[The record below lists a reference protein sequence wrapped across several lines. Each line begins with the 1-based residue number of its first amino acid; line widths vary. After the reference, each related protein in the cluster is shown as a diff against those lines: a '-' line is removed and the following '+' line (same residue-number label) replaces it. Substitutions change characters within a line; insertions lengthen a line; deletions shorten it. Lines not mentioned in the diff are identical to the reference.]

1 VFPEPANQL
10 EKERWKSAYAWFER
24 AMELPVGERSAF
36 SQQAIPDPE
45 VLRLVLDLLDS
56 QQRSEETTQPDA
68 TPRPLPGEHYGRF
81 AIGELLGR
89 GGMGEVY
96 SARDTELNR
105 AVAIKF
111 LSPQSLGS
119 SGTVDRLIHEARSAS
134 ALNHPGIVTVY
145 EVIRSEDSLA
155 IVMERVDGMALR
167 SLCGKANAAADV
179 ALLGS
184 QIAVALAAAHA
195 GGVVHRDIKPENLM
209 LRPDG
214 YVKVLDFGA
223 AAQIGAGD
231 DLAGI
236 PIGTLGY
243 MSPEQI
249 QGRPLTGASDVFS
262 LGVVLTELAS
272 GHHPFLQ
279 DTTAHTST
287 AIQTSE
293 PGWLTANECKIAEP
307 LGSLLRSML
316 AKDPERRPSAV
327 LVAARL
333 AAIARK
339 DTPRRVKAW
348 LWVSGVAACLVCG
361 FLVWAITAKVFAP
374 KEPLFEQI
382 TMQPSENRV
391 TAAALSPNG
400 EELAFGTFG
409 GPTYVRRMSDGF
421 SRPLNTPRGLQ
432 IDRLAWFADSSR
444 LLASGTI
451 DHRAGV
457 WVIPLNGGAPSLI
470 GPEGRDGV
478 PSPDGTRVALTSADG
493 ATIGVI
499 GVNGGRLR
507 QIRDGRGTSWFSA
520 LLWSPDGKRIS
531 YERQE
536 YVPPKDPRSAP
547 VQLSRNYAYGYEA
560 TDVNT
565 GRVVTSLKGVLMISA
580 CGLKDGRVL
589 FVCSMLPRQGED
601 VRHLC
606 EMRTDPKTGQI
617 LGSSRQVRQSS
628 DSGQFLTMSSISAAY
643 DGSKIA
649 VVRLSEQQNPNIYIA
664 DLPPGRE
671 VSKLLN
677 IRRLTFVLADDYPHA
692 WTLDSSAVI
701 FESSRNGRG
710 QFRTGRLPQ
719 GFGIFRQK
727 IDEQEPEPLV
737 LSNTDNALPQASP
750 DGKWV
755 LYREDREQGRKTRFM
770 RMPMKGGTPE
780 AVPGTENIVDF
791 RCGLQPGSR
800 CVLRSTENDQF
811 VFYELD
817 PLRGRGREL
826 ARAAWSPT
834 KLGDWDISPDS
845 RFAAMP
851 NHDPQTAI
859 VRVVSLD
866 RTRADP
872 AERVVTFNGLKK
884 LNGLIWAANGEGW
897 YAVEITPLGLVMFYV
912 DADGAHSWELLR
924 SSLVLWAVPSPDGRK
939 IAFPQDTPWS
949 NVYLVKG
956 SR

>member
-1 VFPEPANQL
+1 VFPEDVSQL
-10 EKERWKSAYAWFER
+10 EDERWKSAYAWFER
-24 AMELPVGERSAF
+24 AMELPAGERSAF
-36 SQQAIPDPE
+36 SQQAIQDPE
-45 VLRLVLDLLDS
+45 VLRLVLDLLET
-56 QQRSEETTQPDA
+56 QMIEEATQPEVG
-68 TPRPLPGEHYGRF
+68 PRPHPGDHFGRF

-167 SLCGKANAAADV
+167 NLSGNPNPAAEV
-179 ALLGS
+179 ARLGS
-184 QIAVALAAAHA
+184 QIAEALAAAHA

-209 LRPDG
+209 VRPDG

-223 AAQIGAGD
+223 AAQIGTGD

-236 PIGTLGY
+236 PMGTLGY

-249 QGRPLTGASDVFS
+249 QGKPLTGASDVFS

-272 GHHPFLQ
+272 GRYPFLQ
-279 DTTAHTST
+279 DTAALTSQ
-287 AIQTSE
+287 AIRASE
-293 PGWLTANECKIAEP
+293 PEWLTADECRIEEP

-316 AKDPERRPSAV
+316 AKAPDLRPSAV
-327 LVAARL
+327 MVAARL

-348 LWVSGVAACLVCG
+348 LWVSGVAACVVCG
-361 FLVWAITAKVFAP
+361 FVVWAITGKVFAP

-382 TMQPSENRV
+382 TMQASENRV

-409 GPTYVRRMSDGF
+409 GPTYVRRMSDGLT
-421 SRPLNTPRGLQ
+421 RPLRTPRGLQ
-432 IDRLAWFADSSR
+432 VDRLAWFADSSR

-457 WVIPLNGGAPSLI
+457 WVIPLNGAAPSLI
-470 GPEGRDGV
+470 GPEGKDAV
-478 PSPDGTRVALTSADG
+478 PSPDGTRIALTSADG

-499 GVNGGRLR
+499 GVNGEGLR
-507 QIRDGRGTSWFSA
+507 QIRGGSGTSWFSA

-536 YVPPKDPRSAP
+536 IAPPKDPGLAP
-547 VQLSRNYAYGYEA
+547 ALISRNYAYAYET

-565 GRVVTSLKGVLMISA
+565 GRVVTSLKDVLMTSA

-589 FVCSMLPRQGED
+589 FLRWMFRRQGD
-601 VRHLC
+601 VRQVC
-606 EMRTDPKTGQI
+606 EMRTDPKTGEVLVPPRPVTEI
-617 LGSSRQVRQSS
+617 ADTGMFIGL
-628 DSGQFLTMSSISAAY
+628 SSISAAY

-649 VVRLSEQQNPNIYIA
+649 VVRSSEQQYPNIYIA

-677 IRRLTFVLADDYPHA
+677 IRRLTFTQATDYPHA
-692 WTLDSSAVI
+692 WTPDNDAVI
-701 FESSRNGRG
+701 FESSRNG
-710 QFRTGRLPQ
+710 P
-719 GFGIFRQK
+719 FGLFRQR

-737 LSNTDNALPQASP
+737 LSKNADNVLAQASP

-755 LYREDREQGRKTRFM
+755 LYREDREQAGKRRLM
-770 RMPMKGGTPE
+770 RVPMNGGSP
-780 AVPGTENIVDF
+780 AHLPGTENVVDF

-800 CVLRSTENDQF
+800 CVLRPTENNQF

-826 ARAAWSPT
+826 ARTVWSPT
-834 KLGDWDISPDS
+834 GLGDWDISPDG
-845 RFAAMP
+845 RFAAIP

-859 VRVVSLD
+859 IRVISLD
-866 RTRADP
+866 ATRPDA
-872 AERVVTFNGLKK
+872 AERVVRINGMKN
-884 LNGLIWAANGEGW
+884 LNGLVWAANGEGW
-897 YAVEITPLGLVMFYV
+897 YAVQITPLGLVMFYV

-956 SR
+956 L